1 MEELEATEAMG
12 YMIHNCREEQH
23 LLDSR
28 LTFDV
33 MKMIS
38 DKSEKKINS
47 VENVGFCNAVIVML
61 TSQYILRLKS
71 NALTRR

>member
-1 MEELEATEAMG
+1 MEMEELEATEAMG

-38 DKSEKKINS
+38 DKSEKKNQF
-47 VENVGFCNAVIVML
+47 G
-61 TSQYILRLKS
+61 
-71 NALTRR
+71 